1 MQGDGSASSNG
12 NGRVATAAARAG
24 SVAAVGQ
31 GEGREVEGGAT
42 TQPQQ
47 EEEEEEEVG
56 LLEQALA
63 ALEAAR
69 QQLAEADAHVRE
81 YSRTTAFS
89 PAEYKTK
96 SERLALVSGC
106 CATTKYEYCE
116 DDEML
121 L

>member
-12 NGRVATAAARAG
+12 NGRVAAMARAG
-24 SVAAVGQ
+24 SMAVVGQ

-42 TQPQQ
+42 TQQQQ

-96 SERLALVSGC
+96 SERLALVSMC
-106 CATTKYEYCE
+106 CAPTKYEYCE